1 MTITNGLNEPQKAA
15 VTAGAGPV
23 LVLAGPGSG
32 KTRVLTHR
40 IAYLIQELG
49 AYPASIMAVTFTNK
63 AAGEM
68 KARVEKLLGGQLNG
82 LQIGTFHSI
91 CARIL
96 RREHLHAGYSPNY
109 LIFDVDDQTTAMT
122 QALNELNI
130 DAKRFPPRQVLSRIS
145 AAKNELILPENYPTD
160 DYTGEVVKRAYQ
172 RYQAIMKDNDAMD
185 FDDLLM
191 ITAQMMVN
199 NADVREK
206 YQNRVEW
213 VLVDEFQ
220 DTNTAQYQLVK
231 TLAAPQNNIFA
242 VGDEDQGI
250 YAFRGADWR
259 NVGQFQRDYPK
270 AEVVLLEQNY
280 RSTQNVLDAARAV
293 IDRNTN
299 RTKKALFTDHGS
311 GHEIELY
318 EGYTDEFEA
327 RYVVEKIDQLIRDS
341 RRASSDVRRRDGEP
355 YTYNDIAVMYRA
367 NALSRALEETFVRQ
381 GIPYKLVGGVGF
393 YKRREIKDVLAYL
406 RVVNNPSDK
415 VSFSRVINVPKR
427 GIGDKS
433 LAEFTTLAAQNNWTY
448 DVALNKLISGEAA
461 LGGRANR
468 LFADFGALINKW
480 RVFLAADGD
489 YANLFD
495 LILADIGYRLYMRE
509 YSDTEDEINDREEN
523 LKGLRA
529 VLVQNMEE
537 GRTLSE
543 FLAENALMTDV
554 DDKDAEGSDR
564 VTLLTLHAAKG
575 LEYPVVFIVGCE
587 DGILPH
593 QRSFEGGSEALAEER
608 RLFYVGITRA
618 EERLYLSYAFRR
630 ALYGGQAN
638 VSTPSRFLADIPPNV
653 LTGQTTK
660 VHQASLAQR
669 MQDQTRW
676 ERPAPPPTQAP
687 TFTPSAGGGRPN
699 QPKPYEGTHTPNI
712 RSKVVPFPG
721 SSAAKSSPPR
731 AQAAPVSAF
740 RSGQKVLHKTFGK
753 GTVLDIK
760 GRGEHEMLTIVFED
774 KKIRM
779 FMTSDGVITPE

>member
-1 MTITNGLNEPQKAA
+1 MSITDGLNEPQAAA
-15 VTAGAGPV
+15 VTAGSGPV

-40 IAYLIQELG
+40 IAYLIQEMG
-49 AYPASIMAVTFTNK
+49 AYPASMMAVTFTNK

-68 KARVEKLLGGQLNG
+68 RARVEKLLGGKLTG

-96 RREHLHAGYSPNY
+96 RREHQHTRYSQNY
-109 LIFDVDDQTTAMT
+109 LIFDTDDQSTAMA

-130 DAKRFPPRQVLSRIS
+130 DAKKFPPRQVLNRIS
-145 AAKNELILPENYPTD
+145 AAKNELIRPEEYPTD
-160 DYTGEVVKRAYQ
+160 DYAGEVVKRAYL
-172 RYQAIMKDNDAMD
+172 RYQAIIVDNDAMD

-191 ITAQMMVN
+191 ITANLMVN
-199 NADVREK
+199 ATEVRDK
-206 YQNRVEW
+206 YQRLLEW

-231 TLAAPQNNIFA
+231 ALAAPQNNLFA

-259 NVGQFQRDYPK
+259 NVQQFRRDYPT
-270 AEVVLLEQNY
+270 AQVILLEQNY

-293 IDRNTN
+293 IDKNTN
-299 RTKKALFTDHGS
+299 RTKKALFTDHGR
-311 GHEIELY
+311 GQDIELY
-318 EGYTDEFEA
+318 EGYNDEFEA
-327 RYVVEKIDQLIRDS
+327 RYVVEKIDQLIRES
-341 RRASSDVRRRDGEP
+341 RRLSSDVRRRDGDP
-355 YTYNDIAVMYRA
+355 YTYNDIAVMYRT

-415 VSFSRVINVPKR
+415 VSFGRVINAPKR

-433 LAEFTTLAAQNNWTY
+433 LSEFVTLAAQNNWGY

-461 LGGRANR
+461 LSGRANR

-480 RVFLAADGD
+480 RTFLAADGD
-489 YANLFD
+489 YADLFD
-495 LILADIGYRLYMRE
+495 LILADVGYRLYMRE
-509 YSDTEDEINDREEN
+509 YSDTEEEITDRDEN

-537 GRTLSE
+537 GRSLSE
-543 FLAENALMTDV
+543 FLAENALMNDV
-554 DDKDAEGSDR
+554 DDKNAEESDR

-587 DGILPH
+587 EGVLPH
-593 QRSFEGGSEALAEER
+593 SRALDEGAESLAEER

-630 ALYGGQAN
+630 ALYGGQAT
-638 VSTPSRFLADIPPNV
+638 VSTPSRFLGDIPAGV
-653 LTGQTTK
+653 LTGQTSK
-660 VHQASLAQR
+660 VYLSGAMNSLKE
-669 MQDQTRW
+669 QTRW
-676 ERPAPPPTQAP
+676 ERPS
-687 TFTPSAGGGRPN
+687 TP
-699 QPKPYEGTHTPNI
+699 QQKPYEGTHTSNI

-721 SSAAKSSPPR
+721 SGGGTSNKPAPSQRPATPPL
-731 AQAAPVSAF
+731 PTSAF
-740 RSGQKVLHKTFGK
+740 RSGQKVRHTTFGA
-753 GTVLDIK
+753 GTILEIK

-779 FMTSDGVITPE
+779 FMTSDGVITPI

>member
-1 MTITNGLNEPQKAA
+1 MFITDGLNDPQREA
-15 VTAGAGPV
+15 VTAGDGAI

-40 IAYLIQELG
+40 IAYLIQEMG
-49 AYPASIMAVTFTNK
+49 VYPASMMAVTFTNK

-68 KARVEKLLGGQLNG
+68 RNRVEGLLGGRLIG

-96 RREHLHAGYSPNY
+96 RREHQHTQYSQNY
-109 LIFDVDDQTTAMT
+109 LIFDTDDQTTAVT

-130 DAKRFPPRQVLSRIS
+130 DAKKFPPRQVLNRIS
-145 AAKNELILPENYPTD
+145 AAKNELIRPEEYPAP
-160 DYTGEVVKRAYQ
+160 DYAGEVVKRVYQ
-172 RYQAIMKDNDAMD
+172 KYQAIMIDNDAMD

-191 ITAQMMVN
+191 ISASLMT
-199 NADVREK
+199 NATEVRDK
-206 YQNRVEW
+206 YQRLIEW

-231 TLAAPQNNIFA
+231 ALTAPQNNIFA

-259 NVGQFQRDYPK
+259 NVNQFRRDYP
-270 AEVVLLEQNY
+270 AAQVILLEQNY
-280 RSTQNVLDAARAV
+280 RSTQNVLDAARGV
-293 IDRNTN
+293 IDKNPN
-299 RTKKALFTDHGS
+299 RTKKALFTEQGHGQP
-311 GHEIELY
+311 IELF
-318 EGYTDEFEA
+318 EGYNDEFEA
-327 RYVVEKIDQLIRDS
+327 RYVVEKIDELIRDS
-341 RRASSDVRRRDGEP
+341 RRLSSEIRRKDGSP
-355 YTYNDIAVMYRA
+355 FSYSDMAVMYRT
-367 NALSRALEETFVRQ
+367 NALSRALEEVFVRQ

-393 YKRREIKDVLAYL
+393 YKRREVKDALGYL

-415 VSFSRVINVPKR
+415 VSFGRVINAPKR

-433 LAEFTTLAAQNNWTY
+433 LSEFVTLAAQNNWGY
-448 DVALNKLISGEAA
+448 DVALEKIINGEAA
-461 LGGRANR
+461 LGGRSNR
-468 LFADFGALINKW
+468 LFADFGALIHKW
-480 RVFLAADGD
+480 RVFLNANHD
-489 YANLFD
+489 YAALLD

-509 YSDTEDEINDREEN
+509 YSNSEEEIADREEN
-523 LKGLRA
+523 LKGLRG

-537 GRTLSE
+537 ERSLGE

-554 DDKDAEGSDR
+554 EDKESASADR

-587 DGILPH
+587 DGVLPH
-593 QRSFEGGSEALAEER
+593 SRALEEGVESLSEER

-630 ALYGGQAN
+630 SLYGGQAT
-638 VSTPSRFLADIPPNV
+638 VSTPSRFLGDIPAHL

-660 VHQASLAQR
+660 VYLSSTAQNLK
-669 MQDQTRW
+669 DQTRW
-676 ERPAPPPTQAP
+676 ERPSQAKTPPYQ
-687 TFTPSAGGGRPN
+687 
-699 QPKPYEGTHTPNI
+699 GTHSGNI
-712 RSKVVPFPG
+712 RDKIVPFPG
-721 SSAAKSSPPR
+721 AAGGKP
-731 AQAAPVSAF
+731 AQSRPAAAPLPTSAF
-740 RSGQKVLHKTFGK
+740 RSGQKIRHAIYGA

-760 GRGEHEMLTIVFED
+760 GRGESEMLTVVFED

-779 FMTSDGVITPE
+779 FMTTDGVIKPV